1 MLIKKEADRPDLAG
15 LERSLGADFAPRVPR
30 NPLASGGIKF

>member
-15 LERSLGADFAPRVPR
+15 LERALCADFASRVPR
-30 NPLASGGIKF
+30 HPLASGGIKF